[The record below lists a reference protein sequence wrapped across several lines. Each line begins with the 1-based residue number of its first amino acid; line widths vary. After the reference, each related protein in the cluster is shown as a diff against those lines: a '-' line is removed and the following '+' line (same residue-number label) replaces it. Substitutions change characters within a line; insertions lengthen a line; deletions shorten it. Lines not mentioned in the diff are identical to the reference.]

1 MSYYRT
7 TVKEG
12 GTEQKKKEGVWIQ
25 IGMIWSKEIVGLL
38 KEQQRDEI
46 LQDRLELQSQ
56 HANEDFL
63 GSFDASTNES

>member
-1 MSYYRT
+1 M
-7 TVKEG
+7 
-12 GTEQKKKEGVWIQ
+12 
-25 IGMIWSKEIVGLL
+25 GLL